1 MWQLTMIDWEVP
13 FLTALAIGAIASTLL
28 RVWLYRRSRKRGNI

>member
-1 MWQLTMIDWEVP
+1 MTDWEVP

-28 RVWLYRRSRKRGNI
+28 RIWLYGRNRKRGSI